1 MGDLDVL
8 VSVTAASLDV
18 FHLLVIVE
26 ASAAN
31 HWLRGPSSGLVMV
44 VANVNGL
51 PLHSK
56 VNDLKGFF
64 LTFAAPTNL
73 SEWYLQLFDL
83 VDQVHRD
90 VIVGAAPI

>member
-1 MGDLDVL
+1 
-8 VSVTAASLDV
+8 
-18 FHLLVIVE
+18 
-26 ASAAN
+26 
-31 HWLRGPSSGLVMV
+31 MV